1 MAASGASGP
10 DSSFIRRTSGGAP
23 GVAAGISLAVV
34 VAGGLAGATEARSL
48 LVVGAMLLGWS
59 QLVSP

>member
-1 MAASGASGP
+1 MAASGPESRVGG
-10 DSSFIRRTSGGAP
+10 RRWGSVPELAG
-23 GVAAGISLAVV
+23 GISLAVV
-34 VAGGLAGATEARSL
+34 MVMAGGLAGATEARSL

>member
-1 MAASGASGP
+1 MPAPGASRA
-10 DSSFIRRTSGGAP
+10 DASSVSRGSGRAP
-23 GVAAGISLAVV
+23 GLAAGAALAVV